1 MIEPISDRR
10 YNNLQVLAIV
20 CFAVLIGK
28 LWFLQVLSTPTFEE
42 AAVGN
47 RTREIY
53 TEAPRGRI
61 LDSQGRVLAGRRES
75 LTVQLDWT
83 ALSELEEEDRTEI
96 FLSIA
101 SELNYSGVKTRSI
114 DIQKVYDRAK
124 VESVQTVVVAE
135 DIPREVWVALQ
146 ERPYVGFSLNRKWVR
161 TYPYGN
167 IGAHILGY
175 VGTVRDPAQAETL
188 NSINDAKRYFPG
200 DELGLAG
207 IEKLYDQTLRG
218 IPEHRLVEIAAD
230 NRVLST
236 VEVVQEAVPGDDI
249 KLSIDIDIQYAAEL
263 TLVQE
268 LAEARLR
275 TACEDCPA
283 HQARA
288 GSIVAL
294 DVTDGSVVAMAS
306 FPSYNPADF
315 LGGLSQSQ
323 ANELFQND
331 DRPVF
336 SRGQSGRYAAGS
348 TFKPI
353 TAYASVNLG
362 AREPEEIWLDEGSYK
377 LGECEEDERCTF
389 RNAGSIALGEV
400 DMRDAIS
407 RSSDTYFYS
416 LGEMFWTERDDF
428 GETAIQDVAE
438 LFGFGQQTGV
448 DLPGEESGV
457 VPTPQR
463 RIDRYDSNPDLYHRR
478 TWFTGDNVNLSIGQ
492 GDLLVTP
499 LQLANSYA
507 MIATKGT
514 RYQPQVLAEILD
526 GETSEVIRSAQPK
539 IAAQESL
546 DSAAMDAILDGLGG
560 ATTLGTAAAAFEGF
574 PAWVYPVAGKTGTAQ
589 VAGKADFSLF
599 AGFGPASDPKYAVAA
614 ILEEAGFGSDAA
626 APATRKM
633 FEYLSGLTEVPTAPL
648 ATEALPLSV
657 DLEVIA
663 ILDEMTRLA
672 EEAAAEAE
680 ANGESPPTSVPLP
693 APPASPKPE
702 PAAEANAEVAQEP

>member
-1 MIEPISDRR
+1 MIEPISERR

-47 RTREIY
+47 RTREIF

-61 LDSQGRVLAGRRES
+61 LDAQGRVLAGRRES
-75 LTVQLDWT
+75 LTVELDWT
-83 ALSELEEEDRTEI
+83 ALSALEAEERTDI

-101 SELNYSGVKTRSI
+101 SELNASGVKTRSV
-114 DIQKVYDRAK
+114 DIQKVYDRARGG
-124 VESVQTVVVAE
+124 SVQTVSVA
-135 DIPREVWVALQ
+135 DDVPRQVWVALQ
-146 ERPYVGFSLNRKWVR
+146 ERPYVGFSLTRQWLR

-175 VGTVRDPAQAETL
+175 VGTVRDAEQAQTL
-188 NSINDAKRYFPG
+188 NGINDAKRYFPG

-207 IEKLYDQTLRG
+207 VEKLFDQTLRG
-218 IPEHRLVEIAAD
+218 TPEHRLVEIAAD

-249 KLSIDIDIQYAAEL
+249 VLSIDINLQYAAEL

-268 LAEARLR
+268 LAQSRLR

-283 HQARA
+283 HQGRA
-288 GSIVAL
+288 GSIVAV

-306 FPSYNPADF
+306 FPSYDPADF

-323 ANELFQND
+323 ADYLFKNE
-331 DRPVF
+331 DRPF
-336 SRGQSGRYAAGS
+336 LNRGLSGRYPAGS
-348 TFKPI
+348 TFKPF
-353 TAYASVNLG
+353 TAYASVNLD
-362 AREPEEIWLDEGSYK
+362 AREPDEIWLDEGKYK
-377 LGECEEDERCTF
+377 LAECEEDERCTF
-389 RNAGSIALGEV
+389 RNAGSIELGEV
-400 DMRDAIS
+400 DMRDALS
-407 RSSDTYFYS
+407 KSSDTYFYS
-416 LGEMFWTERDDF
+416 LGEMFWTERDEF
-428 GETAIQDVAE
+428 GETAIQDAAA

-448 DLPGEESGV
+448 DLPNEDQGV
-457 VPTPQR
+457 LPTPAR
-463 RIDRYDSNPDLYHRR
+463 RIDLYESDPDKFPRR

-507 MIATKGT
+507 MISTNGV
-514 RYQPQVLAEILD
+514 RYQPQVLSQILD
-526 GETSEVIRSAQPK
+526 GETSEVIRTSQPK

-546 DSAAMDAILDGLGG
+546 NSQAMRAIMDGLNG
-560 ATTLGTAAAAFEGF
+560 ATSLGTAAEAFAEF

-589 VAGKADFSLF
+589 VAGKADYSLF
-599 AGFGPASDPKYAVAA
+599 AGFGPASKPKYSVAT

-626 APATRKM
+626 APATRRM
-633 FEYLSGLTEVPTAPL
+633 FEYLSGLVEVPAAPL

-657 DLEVIA
+657 DVEVLA
-663 ILDEMTRLA
+663 ILDELARLA
-672 EEAAAEAE
+672 EEEAAEAE
-680 ANGESPPTSVPLP
+680 ANGEPPPVSVPLP
-693 APPASPKPE
+693 EPPVAPVPEPE
-702 PAAEANAEVAQEP
+702 PAAEVEATQEP